1 MQLTSN
7 ATVYLLFSNSNK
19 RAAHEVLVDVSLQ
32 HYLAA
37 LENLTEPGL
46 EPVEHLVGKLD
57 RRSKLDLHFPLVL
70 LDEIFVARHHILK
83 ELRATVVDEDL
94 EEVPRRG
101 GHLLRQGVYSPPLL
115 TFGDVGPV
123 EELPE
128 FITLVEN
135 THKLFE
141 VLQGLFDLFAL
152 TCGFEEGL
160 GVGGYRAQTL
170 PAIPG
175 ASPGNLV
182 LEFIERTGDQ
192 TLVLVA
198 VYGAAEDLLGG
209 LYDHASDFLTHLP

>member
-19 RAAHEVLVDVSLQ
+19 RAAHEVRVDIGLQ
-32 HYLAA
+32 HYLLAV
-37 LENLTEPGL
+37 ENLAETGL
-46 EPVEHLVGKLD
+46 EAVEHLFGELH
-57 RRSKLDLHFPLVL
+57 RRSKLDLHLTLVL
-70 LDEIFVARHHILK
+70 LDDIFVARHHIL
-83 ELRATVVDEDL
+83 ENVRAAIVYKDL

-101 GHLLRQGVYSPPLL
+101 GHLLCKSVYSPPLL

-152 TCGFEEGL
+152 ACGFEEGL